1 VTNDELIYEAKTFA
15 LLSRVLSYPNADLA
29 AITREL
35 ADMYTPDSERYAAIM
50 VSVDACDGV
59 MDLRRDYTA
68 LFIGALKMLAPPYA
82 SYYLDGEALLGGPTC
97 VAVAKEYAERGFK
110 FSPEHK
116 CPADNLAHMCEFVF
130 ALLRRAA
137 GAQDNQLRNRDVFAA
152 EHFYVTYIRPW
163 INDFCERVTE
173 FATTDY
179 YRGMGEWLRGVL
191 MEDCLLEATFTELVE
206 QASAMEA
213 TSPSAKIAAGEFEF
227 VA

>member
-15 LLSRVLSYPNADLA
+15 LLSRVLSYPNTDLA
-29 AITREL
+29 ATTREL
-35 ADMYTPDSERYAAIM
+35 ADMYTPDSERYAAIIA
-50 VSVDACDGV
+50 SADACDDV
-59 MDLRRDYTA
+59 MDLRRDYAA

-97 VAVAKEYAERGFK
+97 VAVAKEYAASGYK

-137 GAQDNQLRNRDVFAA
+137 GAQDSQLRNRDIFAA

-163 INDFCERVTE
+163 INDFCERIKG

-179 YRGMGEWLRGVL
+179 YRAMGEWLSGVL
-191 MEDCLLEATFTELVE
+191 VEDCLLEAS
-206 QASAMEA
+206 SANVITVSGAGESA
-213 TSPSAKIAAGEFEF
+213 SPSAKIAAGELEF